1 MKTFTISFVGKP
13 IGSVHAG
20 SPERVTRKVQAE
32 SKQAA
37 QLKAYDTH
45 EHIAG
50 GADWV
55 LCTEE
60 TEQ

>member
-1 MKTFTISFVGKP
+1 MKTFTISFVGRP
-13 IGSVHAG
+13 IGGIDGTAAV
-20 SPERVTRKVQAE
+20 RVTRKVQAE

-37 QLKAYDTH
+37 QLKAYETH